1 MARIRA
7 QDYDEKRNSILKN
20 AALLFADKGFA
31 GASMSQLAT
40 HCNVSKATLYHY
52 YSNKEAILFD
62 VLFKH
67 IEHLKNDLAKVNL
80 ADKSPEDRLFLAV
93 DALLKSYEDADDT
106 HRALINDLQI
116 LPIEDR
122 RKIKIGE
129 REIVVF
135 FTEIIISNKPSLN
148 DTPEKAMPLTMSLLG
163 MLNWHYTWFK
173 QDGPMTRQDYSKLA
187 CDLFLGGL
195 NSSKI

>member
-7 QDYDEKRNSILKN
+7 LDYDAKRNGILKE

-31 GASMSQLAT
+31 GASMSQLAV
-40 HCNVSKATLYHY
+40 HCKVSKATLYHY

-62 VLFKH
+62 VLYKH
-67 IEHLKNDLAKVNL
+67 IEHLKNDLFM
-80 ADKSPEDRLFLAV
+80 ADLSGKTPEQKLYTAI

-116 LPIEDR
+116 LPQPER
-122 RKIKIGE
+122 RKIKQGE
-129 REIVVF
+129 REIVLF
-135 FTEIIISNKPSLN
+135 FNDIIVENKPEIAGL
-148 DTPEKAMPLTMSLLG
+148 PEKIMPLTMSLLG

-173 QDGPMTRQDYSKLA
+173 EDGPMSRQDYSKLA
-187 CDLFLGGL
+187 CELFLNGI
-195 NSSKI
+195 NNSKI